1 MIIIFILYSALYDNK
16 NQSKVLHTI
25 KITEHYIQAWKIEYE
40 GNKHRILRLCFKK
53 NTNRK

>member
-25 KITEHYIQAWKIEYE
+25 KITEHDIQAWKIEYE
-40 GNKHRILRLCFKK
+40 GKKHRIVRLCF
-53 NTNRK
+53 